1 VSGGALYLKPGD
13 GGVLVA
19 CTDTATYTLTLVE
32 SSNTM
37 LLLQEGAARGPAA
50 GSDGGGGADG
60 GDAASLAAYKVRGSV
75 GGHLEVRR
83 GGTTAGC
90 RPSGR
95 GLGDGVPHELRG
107 RPARGAALC
116 TCGWLHASTCAP
128 PPPPP
133 RRPAP
138 PCAAR
143 SCRSQA
149 LRCTR
154 CDGCWRAARTTAGR
168 RAARVGRRTQHGE
181 GRWRGRMGWAHPRR
195 LQLSLELG

>member
-13 GGVLVA
+13 GGALVA

-37 LLLQEGAARGPAA
+37 LLLQEGAVRGPVA
-50 GSDGGGGADG
+50 GRDGGGGADG
-60 GDAASLAAYKVRGSV
+60 GDAVSLAAYKVRGSV

-90 RPSGR
+90 GPSGR
-95 GLGDGVPHELRG
+95 GLGDGVPHDLRG
-107 RPARGAALC
+107 RPARRAALC
-116 TCGWLHASTCAP
+116 SCLSLPIP

-133 RRPAP
+133 AAAP

-143 SCRSQA
+143 SCRSRA

-154 CDGCWRAARTTAGR
+154 CDGCWRAARTTVGR
-168 RAARVGRRTQHGE
+168 RASSVRRRTQHSE
-181 GRWRGRMGWAHPRR
+181 GR
-195 LQLSLELG
+195 